1 MNKNQHAVEKAKLA
15 QEKAVLEALKKQYQR
30 AADDV
35 QGKINIHNNKI
46 DIILNEYDELDDD
59 MKSILQAQIYQQKF
73 QKQLKAQLDAIIDA
87 MNDNQYDTIQSYLDD
102 CYNIGY
108 VGTAFD
114 LHGQGIPLIL
124 PIDPKAMLDAVT
136 LDPKLSAKL
145 YGTYMEDMKKHV
157 LAEIS
162 RGIATADS
170 FEHIARNISNATNQ
184 SFNKTMRIVRTEGH
198 GVQIRAAVDMQHRAK
213 EAGADIVKQ
222 WDATLDGNTRESHA
236 LLDGEIR
243 DIDEPFSNGMM
254 HPSDPSGGAEEV
266 INCRCTLL
274 QRATWA
280 LDESELDVLK
290 DRADF
295 FGIDKSDNF
304 NDFQKK
310 YMKAIE

>member
-1 MNKNQHAVEKAKLA
+1 MNKNQRAVEKAKLA
-15 QEKAVLEALKKQYQR
+15 QEKAVLKALKEQYQQ

-35 QGKINIHNNKI
+35 QGKINIHTNKI

-73 QKQLKAQLDAIIDA
+73 QKQLKAQLDTIIDA
-87 MNDNQYDTIQSYLDD
+87 MNDNQYDTIQEYLEN
-102 CYNIGY
+102 CYKTGFI
-108 VGTAFD
+108 GTAYD

-124 PIDPKAMLDAVT
+124 PIDQKSMLDAAK
-136 LDPKLSAKL
+136 LNPKLSAKL
-145 YGTYMEDMKKHV
+145 YGTYTNEMKRHV
-157 LAEIS
+157 VSEIS

-170 FEHIARNISNATNQ
+170 FENIARNISNATNQ
-184 SFNKTMRIVRTEGH
+184 GFNKAMRIVRTEGH

-310 YMKAIE
+310 YMKAIK